1 MHADERENGEKSNNH
16 ISLVS
21 KEKRNECAFSIYYKW
36 FQVDSYLIFVFQQIF
51 ADYMYMEYII
61 ILYFN

>member
-21 KEKRNECAFSIYYKW
+21 KEKRNECAFSIYYK
-36 FQVDSYLIFVFQQIF
+36 
-51 ADYMYMEYII
+51 
-61 ILYFN
+61 